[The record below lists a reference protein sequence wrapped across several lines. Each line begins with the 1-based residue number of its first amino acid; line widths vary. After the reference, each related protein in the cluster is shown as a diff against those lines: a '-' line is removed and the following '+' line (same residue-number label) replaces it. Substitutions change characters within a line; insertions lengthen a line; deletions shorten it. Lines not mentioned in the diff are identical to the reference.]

1 MTERFN
7 WVATDAVRRCSCD
20 GWGTVT
26 GKWIQNIEEKW
37 LPEPHGQSKSHCTW
51 IHCHVSGIFDS
62 VPCSPVGP
70 FKKVAHR
77 ADCSCLLSP
86 MPLFRI
92 RSRSQKPSDRPKDSS
107 SASSSS
113 SKPHFLPQTNL
124 ALSTPEDTSSSSSS
138 DDLDV
143 SPSKHPFG
151 SKIFHSEPDEP
162 K

>member
-1 MTERFN
+1 MAI
-7 WVATDAVRRCSCD
+7 VKS
-20 GWGTVT
+20 
-26 GKWIQNIEEKW
+26 
-37 LPEPHGQSKSHCTW
+37 QSTW

-77 ADCSCLLSP
+77 TDCSCLLSP

-92 RSRSQKPSDRPKDSS
+92 RSKSQKRSDRPQDSS

-113 SKPHFLPQTNL
+113 SRPHLLPQTNL
-124 ALSTPEDTSSSSSS
+124 ALSTPEDTCSSSSS